1 MKRCFIFAAGTYY
14 GLRERP
20 QTGDLVLAADAG
32 YLACRQAGITPDLL
46 LGDFDSM
53 DQPADFD
60 HVRRVP
66 VEKDDTDT
74 MLAVKTGLE
83 QGRHGARGYLYDND
97 FVWTAVENETIT
109 VEQTVEWGLLSVFCL
124 GAPASGID
132 EKGVQYPLS
141 HASLSAEFPL
151 GVSNHIIEP
160 KARITVRKGALIVGW
175 ELPSGGVVSEIK

>member
-1 MKRCFIFAAGTYY
+1 M
-14 GLRERP
+14 
-20 QTGDLVLAADAG
+20 
-32 YLACRQAGITPDLL
+32 
-46 LGDFDSM
+46 
-53 DQPADFD
+53 
-60 HVRRVP
+60 
-66 VEKDDTDT
+66 
-74 MLAVKTGLE
+74 
-83 QGRHGARGYLYDND
+83 
-97 FVWTAVENETIT
+97 ENETIT

-175 ELPSGGVVSEIK
+175 ELPPGGVVSEIK